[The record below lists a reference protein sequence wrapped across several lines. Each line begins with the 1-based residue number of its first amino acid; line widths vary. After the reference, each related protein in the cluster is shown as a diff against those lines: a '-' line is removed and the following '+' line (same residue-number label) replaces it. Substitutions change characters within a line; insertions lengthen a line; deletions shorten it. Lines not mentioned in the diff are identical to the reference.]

1 MSDSIVIKSK
11 IKDFAK
17 IDDKPLN
24 VSMDFSDALNEQ
36 VTALIKKACVRARE
50 NGRNTVMVKDL

>member
-24 VSMDFSDALNEQ
+24 VSMDFADALNEQ
-36 VTALIKKACVRARE
+36 VVALVKKACVRARE

>member
-1 MSDSIVIKSK
+1 MPDSVIVKVK
-11 IKDFAK
+11 IKEYAK

-24 VSMDFSDALNEQ
+24 VSLDFADALNKE
-36 VTALIKKACVRARE
+36 VISIIKKACQRAKD